1 MRHLG
6 YGPGMAPPLPE
17 DADFDELFTAWR
29 SACDDFIDLVTPLA
43 QEEWDAP
50 TALPGWS
57 VGDIVAH
64 VGWIEGMLI
73 GEADPPHEPDWS
85 ALPHAVTDFGR
96 ITEIPVD
103 LRRSWTREAVL
114 IELVDRI
121 SRRATSLQE
130 GPHDASME
138 VVGPLGLAPLGRVL
152 RMRSL
157 DTWVHEQ
164 DIRDALG
171 RPGHLDTLGAQA
183 TASQLLPGL
192 GKVWAKLAGAAPG
205 QVLEVRITGPG
216 VEGGAVVAVGEDGR
230 ARIVTDDLLDQA
242 GDATVTLTMSWP
254 AYLALSCGRGDPGP
268 WRDEVRIDGDP
279 TLAQRV
285 LDSFRVM
292 I

>member
-1 MRHLG
+1 
-6 YGPGMAPPLPE
+6 MAAPLPD
-17 DADFDELFTAWR
+17 DATFDELFTAWQ
-29 SACDDFIDLVTPLA
+29 SASADFIDLVTPLSQA
-43 QEEWDAP
+43 EWDAP

-73 GEADPPHEPDWS
+73 GEFDPAHEPDWDT
-85 ALPHAVTDFGR
+85 LPHVANDFGR

-114 IELVDRI
+114 VELADRI
-121 SRRATSLQE
+121 ARRTAELDSGPRDATL
-130 GPHDASME
+130 E
-138 VVGPLGLAPLGRVL
+138 VMGPLGPAPLGRVL
-152 RMRSL
+152 RMRTL

-192 GKVWAKLAGAAPG
+192 GKVWAKLAGAQPG
-205 QVLEVRITGPG
+205 QVLDVRITGPG
-216 VEGGAVVAVGEDGR
+216 IEGGAIVAVGDDGR
-230 ARIVTDDLLDQA
+230 ARMIGDDLLDQA
-242 GDATVTLTMSWP
+242 GAATVTLAMSWP
-254 AYLALSCGRGDPGP
+254 AYLALSCGRGDPQP
-268 WRDEVRIDGDP
+268 WREQVVISGDADLAAR
-279 TLAQRV
+279 TL
-285 LDSFRVM
+285 DNFRVM

>member
-1 MRHLG
+1 
-6 YGPGMAPPLPE
+6 MAAPLPE
-17 DADFDELFTAWR
+17 DATFDELFAAWQ
-29 SACDDFIDLVTPLA
+29 SASADFIDLVTPLSQA
-43 QEEWDAP
+43 EWDAP

-73 GEADPPHEPDWS
+73 GEFDPPREPDWS
-85 ALPHAVTDFGR
+85 ALPHVQSDFGR

-114 IELVDRI
+114 IELADRI
-121 SRRATSLQE
+121 SRRTAELESGARDAAAE
-130 GPHDASME
+130 VMGPF
-138 VVGPLGLAPLGRVL
+138 GPAPLGRVL
-152 RMRSL
+152 RMRTL

-192 GKVWAKLAGAAPG
+192 GKVWAKLAGAQPG
-205 QVLEVRITGPG
+205 QVLDVRITGPG
-216 VEGGAVVAVGEDGR
+216 IEGGAIVAVGDDGR
-230 ARIVTDDLLDQA
+230 ARMVGDDLLDQA
-242 GDATVTLTMSWP
+242 GTADVTLAMSWP
-254 AYLALSCGRGDPGP
+254 AYLALSCGRGDAQP
-268 WRDEVRIDGDP
+268 WRAQVVVSGDEE
-279 TLAQRV
+279 LAARV
-285 LDSFRVM
+285 LDHFRVM

>member
-1 MRHLG
+1 
-6 YGPGMAPPLPE
+6 MAAPLPD
-17 DADFDELFTAWR
+17 DAGFDELFAAWR
-29 SACDDFIDLVTPLA
+29 SASSDLLDLVTPLS
-43 QEEWDAP
+43 QEEWDSS

-64 VGWIEGMLI
+64 VSWIEGMLI
-73 GEADPPHEPDWS
+73 GEFDGPHEPDWS
-85 ALPHAVTDFGR
+85 ALPHVASDFGR

-114 IELVDRI
+114 VELADRI
-121 SRRATSLQE
+121 SRRTAELES
-130 GPHDASME
+130 GPRDSTVE
-138 VVGPLGLAPLGRVL
+138 VMGPLGAAPLGRVL
-152 RMRSL
+152 RMRTL

-183 TASQLLPGL
+183 TAAQLLPGL
-192 GKVWAKLAGAAPG
+192 GKVWGKLAGAQPG
-205 QVLEVRITGPG
+205 QVLDVRITGPG
-216 VEGGAVVAVGEDGR
+216 IKGGAVVTVDDSGR
-230 ARIVTDDLLDQA
+230 ARIIGDDLLDQA

-254 AYLALSCGRGDPGP
+254 AYLALSCGRGDPAP
-268 WRDEVRIDGDP
+268 WRAQVEISGDQQ
-279 TLAQRV
+279 LAGRT